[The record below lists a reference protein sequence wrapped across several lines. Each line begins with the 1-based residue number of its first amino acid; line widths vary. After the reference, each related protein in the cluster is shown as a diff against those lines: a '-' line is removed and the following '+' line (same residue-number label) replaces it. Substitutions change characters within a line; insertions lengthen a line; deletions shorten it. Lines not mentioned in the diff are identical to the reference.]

1 MKGNACPNGVIVRLW
16 NRRKLIQEHIPNP
29 RRALPHINRA
39 GNRAKSMATWPV
51 YKAIATAN
59 IPAVLPAI
67 TISAAIIAT
76 LFLTPPFG
84 RLPEASTSAT
94 LLGNLLTAQAAIA
107 ALTLAVSLFVMQGT
121 RAREDINDRLY
132 RAYLRRSWVTHIFWN
147 SLLAVL
153 VTGFILLAESIMGE
167 SAPTKGLRNLTLI
180 AILSFVSNLL
190 LSGILFARA
199 IHLSHHQQWKNLIQG
214 LYKSDVATATHI
226 FVARLERAA
235 SSLEANEPDITTTF
249 PDPGEGS
256 ADEAVQ
262 GLLDAARRAMA
273 ERRRGELTESLDSIE
288 ELVEYAMDELEKRE
302 YVWGDP
308 QAQPNWPP
316 LRELGR
322 NLYAF
327 REHVIRQGD
336 RDHLYE
342 LLIFNNWL
350 TRTGI
355 ERRCG
360 ELFKVGLD
368 GYQHNYQISSRV
380 GSPELH
386 NIIRGRFWP
395 TAQSLTF
402 DVEAKRAFP
411 YIQEMI
417 RHHERTLSDA
427 MQSGRTDD
435 FDSLN
440 NGFGDFFSFLRWQWG
455 LDTNPTPEP
464 TSLFQTLEQDHRIVL
479 MGLAARAAIL
489 ENTGRISDM
498 SPYALPARRAFSN
511 PGRLA
516 DDLAYAIQSRE
527 RLTTFSQWTE
537 WDRQDSGQETGL
549 ISVSPENYPFTF
561 FAIRM
566 MEIVT
571 DPRPNINMHGES
583 QRTLDWFTNNSE
595 RLERHVVTDPGIT
608 VQRRRELVVEALE
621 EAVTSDSIQQDLDI
635 IGWNLSKE
643 KISDFTS
650 EVYAEETRTNLVERL
665 FEQEGSLLYLAGDD
679 GNIPEARGFR
689 SLVLKAFLA
698 EIPQEAQHGYARLEG
713 DRYGSGLSADVT
725 HLLRES
731 LKGAT
736 EIETRLDTPED
747 FLRAIGAVIEELT
760 PSGEIIILQ
769 TGDWFDIHSALYR
782 ELPEDYKPWWQLGED
797 ESAGGIARY
806 LGHPVIDGPR
816 DGDRQLYVV
825 EPSTWGCLMRS
836 QFENEMDLRV
846 EVNPVT
852 PQRAQELLDRNPAY
866 FQDEPDR
873 DSQMRK
879 LQTCAEVIVEARAKF
894 HVSDSSRARRISNK
908 TDATLMSDTTPIPVP
923 ALADTPQDKTGEGT
937 PPVKVPGNVEPEQG

>member
-1 MKGNACPNGVIVRLW
+1 MSNPNAVIAGLW
-16 NRRKLIQEHIPNP
+16 DRRKLIQRHIPNL
-29 RRALPHINRA
+29 RRALPRIQRA
-39 GNRAKSMATWPV
+39 GNQAKALVTWPL
-51 YKAIATAN
+51 YRAIAIAKT
-59 IPAVLPAI
+59 PAVLPAI
-67 TISAAIIAT
+67 AFSAAFTAVI
-76 LFLTPPFG
+76 FLTPPLEK
-84 RLPEASTSAT
+84 LPEAGMSET

-121 RAREDINDRLY
+121 RTREEISDRLY
-132 RAYLRRSWVTHIFWN
+132 REYLRRSWVTHIFWN
-147 SLLAVL
+147 SLLAVM
-153 VTGFILLAESIMGE
+153 VTGVILLAESIMGE
-167 SAPTKGLRNLTLI
+167 SDPTTGLRNLTLI
-180 AILSFVSNLL
+180 ATLSFVSNLL
-190 LSGILFARA
+190 LSGTLFAKA
-199 IHLSHHQQWKNLIQG
+199 IHLSHPQQWRNLIQS
-214 LYKSDVATATHI
+214 LYKSDVATATQI
-226 FVARLERAA
+226 FLARHERAA
-235 SSLEANEPDITTTF
+235 NSLAANEPDITATL

-256 ADEAVQ
+256 ADEAIQ

-273 ERRRGELTESLDSIE
+273 ERRRGALKESFDSIK
-288 ELVEYAMDELEKRE
+288 ELVAHAMDELEQRE

-336 RDHLYE
+336 REYLFE
-342 LLIFNNWL
+342 LLLFNTWL

-360 ELFKVGLD
+360 ELFKIGLD

-386 NIIRGRFWP
+386 DIIRGRFWLN
-395 TAQSLTF
+395 AQSLTF
-402 DVEAKRAFP
+402 DVEAKQAFP

-417 RHHERTLSDA
+417 RHHERMLSEA

-440 NGFGDFFSFLRWQWG
+440 NGFGDFFEFLRWQWG

-464 TSLFQTLEQDHRIVL
+464 VSLYATLDREHRIAL

-489 ENTGRISDM
+489 ENIGRISDM

-511 PGRLA
+511 PGTLA

-527 RLTTFSQWTE
+527 RSTSFSQWTE

-549 ISVSPENYPFTF
+549 ISVSPEKYPLTF

-566 MEIVT
+566 MEIVS
-571 DPRPNINMHGES
+571 DPKLTINLHGES

-595 RLERHVVTDPGIT
+595 RLERHVAEGPGIRI
-608 VQRRRELVVEALE
+608 QRRRELVVETLE
-621 EAVTSDSIQQDLDI
+621 EAVINDSIQEDLNI
-635 IGWNLSKE
+635 IGWDLSE
-643 KISDFTS
+643 ERMSDFTS
-650 EVYAEETRTNLVERL
+650 EVYSEEAGTNVIERL
-665 FEQEGSLLYLAGDD
+665 FEQEESFLYLAGDNGD
-679 GNIPEARGFR
+679 IPEARGFR
-689 SLVLKAFLA
+689 TLVLKGFLA
-698 EIPQEAQHGYARLEG
+698 EIPPESRHGYARLEG
-713 DRYGSGLSADVT
+713 NQYGSGLSDDVI

-731 LKGAT
+731 LEEAS

-747 FLRAIGAVIEELT
+747 FVRAIDTAKEELN

-769 TGDWFDIHSALYR
+769 TGDWFDNHSALHR
-782 ELPEDYKPWWQLGED
+782 ELPQGYKPWWQQEEGERV
-797 ESAGGIARY
+797 GGIARY
-806 LGHPVIDGPR
+806 LGHPIIEGPR
-816 DGDRQLYVV
+816 DGERQLYVV
-825 EPSTWGCLMRS
+825 EPSTWGCLIKA
-836 QFENEMDLRV
+836 QFENGEDLRV
-846 EVNPVT
+846 EVNPVL

-879 LQTCAEVIVEARAKF
+879 LQTCAEVIIEARTQF
-894 HVSDSSRARRISNK
+894 HVSDSSRARRISNN
-908 TDATLMSDTTPIPVP
+908 TSATSMDNATPIP
-923 ALADTPQDKTGEGT
+923 ALEDTSQEKTCEGT
-937 PPVKVPGNVEPEQG
+937 PPVKETSNVAPEQG

>member
-1 MKGNACPNGVIVRLW
+1 MPNPNEYIVGLW
-16 NRRKLIQEHIPNP
+16 DRRKLIQKRVPNP
-29 RRALPHINRA
+29 RRALPHIERA
-39 GNRAKSMATWPV
+39 GNWVKSMASRAFH
-51 YKAIATAN
+51 KGNAIAK
-59 IPAVLPAI
+59 IPAALPAI
-67 TISAAIIAT
+67 IFSAAFTAT
-76 LFLTPPFG
+76 LFLTPPFA
-84 RLPEASTSAT
+84 RLPEAEASGS

-121 RAREDINDRLY
+121 RTREDINDRLY
-132 RAYLRRSWVTHIFWN
+132 REYLRRSWVTHIFWN

-153 VTGFILLAESIMGE
+153 ITGVILLAESIMGE
-167 SAPTKGLRNLTLI
+167 SDPTAGLRNLTLI

-190 LSGILFARA
+190 LSGTLFAKA
-199 IHLSHHQQWKNLIQG
+199 IHLSHPQQWRNLIQS
-214 LYKSDVATATHI
+214 LYKSDVATATRI
-226 FVARLERAA
+226 FVARQERAV
-235 SSLEANEPDITTTF
+235 SSLAANEPDLTTTL

-273 ERRRGELTESLDSIE
+273 ERRRDALKESFDSIK
-288 ELVEYAMDELEKRE
+288 ELVEHAMDELEQRE

-322 NLYAF
+322 NMYAF

-336 RDHLYE
+336 RDYLFE
-342 LLIFNNWL
+342 LLRFNTWL
-350 TRTGI
+350 ISTGI

-368 GYQHNYQISSRV
+368 GYQHNYQISSRA

-386 NIIRGRFWP
+386 DIIRRGPWTIARG
-395 TAQSLTF
+395 LTHN
-402 DVEAKRAFP
+402 VEPRQAFP
-411 YIQEMI
+411 YLQEMI
-417 RHHERTLSDA
+417 RHHERILSDA
-427 MQSGRTDD
+427 MQSSRPDD
-435 FDSLN
+435 FDSMDK
-440 NGFGDFFSFLRWQWG
+440 GFGNFFRFLRWQWG

-464 TSLFQTLEQDHRIVL
+464 ASLYAALDREHRIVL
-479 MGLAARAAIL
+479 MGLAARAATL
-489 ENTGRISDM
+489 ENIGRISDM

-511 PGRLA
+511 PGTLA

-527 RLTTFSQWTE
+527 RSTSFSQWTE

-549 ISVSPENYPFTF
+549 ISVSPEKYPFTF

-571 DPRPNINMHGES
+571 DPKPTINLHGES

-595 RLERHVVTDPGIT
+595 RLERHVAEGPGIT
-608 VQRRRELVVEALE
+608 IQRRRELVVETLE
-621 EAVTSDSIQQDLDI
+621 EAVINDSIQEDLNI
-635 IGWNLSKE
+635 IGWNLSE
-643 KISDFTS
+643 ERMSDFTS
-650 EVYAEETRTNLVERL
+650 EVYSEEAGTNVIERL
-665 FEQEGSLLYLAGDD
+665 FEQEESLLYLAGDNGD
-679 GNIPEARGFR
+679 SPEARGIH

-698 EIPQEAQHGYARLEG
+698 EIPQETRHGYTRLEG
-713 DRYGSGLSADVT
+713 NRYGADLSYDVI

-731 LKGAT
+731 LEGAS

-747 FLRAIGAVIEELT
+747 FVRAIGTAKEELN

-782 ELPEDYKPWWQLGED
+782 ELPQGYKPWWQQEEGERV
-797 ESAGGIARY
+797 GGIARY
-806 LGHPVIDGPR
+806 LGHPIIEGPR
-816 DGDRQLYVV
+816 DGERRLYVV
-825 EPSTWGCLMRS
+825 EPSTWGCLIRA
-836 QFENEMDLRV
+836 QFENGEDLRV

-852 PQRAQELLDRNPAY
+852 PQRAQELMDRNPAY
-866 FQDEPDR
+866 FQDEPNR

-879 LQTCAEVIVEARAKF
+879 LQTCAEVIIEARTQF

-908 TDATLMSDTTPIPVP
+908 TGATSMSDTTPIPTWEDMTQERTSV
-923 ALADTPQDKTGEGT
+923 GT
-937 PPVKVPGNVEPEQG
+937 PAVKKPDNVAPEQV

>member
-1 MKGNACPNGVIVRLW
+1 MPSPNGLIVRLW
-16 NRRKLIQEHIPNP
+16 DRRKLIQRHIPNP
-29 RRALPHINRA
+29 SRALPHIQRA
-39 GNRAKSMATWPV
+39 GSWAKALATWPL
-51 YKAIATAN
+51 YRAIAIAKT
-59 IPAVLPAI
+59 PAALPAI
-67 TISAAIIAT
+67 IFSAAFTAT
-76 LFLTPPFG
+76 LFLTPPFA
-84 RLPEASTSAT
+84 RLPEADASGT

-132 RAYLRRSWVTHIFWN
+132 REYLRRSWVTHIFWN
-147 SLLAVL
+147 SLLAVSI
-153 VTGFILLAESIMGE
+153 TGVILLAESIMGE
-167 SAPTKGLRNLTLI
+167 SDPTAGLRNLTLI

-190 LSGILFARA
+190 LSGILFAKA
-199 IHLSHHQQWKNLIQG
+199 IHLSHPQQWRNLIQG
-214 LYKSDVATATHI
+214 LHKSDVATATQI
-226 FVARLERAA
+226 FIARHERAA
-235 SSLEANEPDITTTF
+235 SSLAANEPDITTMF

-273 ERRRGELTESLDSIE
+273 ERRRGALKESFDSIK
-288 ELVEYAMDELEKRE
+288 ELVEHAMDELERRD
-302 YVWGDP
+302 YAWGDP
-308 QAQPNWPP
+308 QAQPDWPP
-316 LRELGR
+316 LRELGH

-336 RDHLYE
+336 REYLFE
-342 LLIFNNWL
+342 LLIFNTWL
-350 TRTGI
+350 ISTGI

-386 NIIRGRFWP
+386 DIIRGRFWL

-402 DVEAKRAFP
+402 DVEAKQAFP

-417 RHHERTLSDA
+417 RHHERMLSEA

-440 NGFGDFFSFLRWQWG
+440 NGFGDFFEFLRWQWE

-464 TSLFQTLEQDHRIVL
+464 ASLYAALDRDHRIVL
-479 MGLAARAAIL
+479 MGLAARAATL
-489 ENTGRISDM
+489 EETGKITDM

-527 RLTTFSQWTE
+527 RSASFSQWTE
-537 WDRQDSGQETGL
+537 WDQQDSGQETGL
-549 ISVSPENYPFTF
+549 ISVSPEKYPFTF

-566 MEIVT
+566 MEILT
-571 DPRPNINMHGES
+571 DPKPTINLHGES

-595 RLERHVVTDPGIT
+595 RLERHVAEGPGIT
-608 VQRRRELVVEALE
+608 IQRRRELVVETLE
-621 EAVTSDSIQQDLDI
+621 EAVINDSIQEDLNI
-635 IGWNLSKE
+635 IGWDLSE
-643 KISDFTS
+643 ERMSNFTS
-650 EVYAEETRTNLVERL
+650 EVYVEEASTNVVERL

-679 GNIPEARGFR
+679 GDIPEARGIH

-698 EIPQEAQHGYARLEG
+698 EIPQGTRHGYTRLEG
-713 DRYGSGLSADVT
+713 KRYGADLSYNVI

-731 LKGAT
+731 LEGAS

-747 FLRAIGAVIEELT
+747 FVRAIDTAKEELN

-782 ELPEDYKPWWQLGED
+782 ELPQGYNPWWQQE
-797 ESAGGIARY
+797 ESERVGMAARY
-806 LGHPVIDGPR
+806 LGHPIIEGPR
-816 DGDRQLYVV
+816 DGERQLYVV
-825 EPSTWGCLMRS
+825 EPSTWGCLIRA
-836 QFENEMDLRV
+836 QFENGEDLRV
-846 EVNPVT
+846 EVNPVL

-879 LQTCAEVIVEARAKF
+879 LQTCAEVIIEARTQF

-908 TDATLMSDTTPIPVP
+908 TDATSVSDTTPIP
-923 ALADTPQDKTGEGT
+923 ALEDTSQEKTCAGT
-937 PPVKVPGNVEPEQG
+937 PPAKETSNVAPEQG

>member
-1 MKGNACPNGVIVRLW
+1 MPNPKAIIVGLW
-16 NRRKLIQEHIPNP
+16 DRRKLIQRHIPNP

-39 GNRAKSMATWPV
+39 GNTAKVIASRALRNAV
-51 YKAIATAN
+51 AISTV
-59 IPAVLPAI
+59 PAILPAI
-67 TISAAIIAT
+67 IFSAAFTAT
-76 LFLTPPFG
+76 LFLTPPFA
-84 RLPEASTSAT
+84 RLPEADASGT

-132 RAYLRRSWVTHIFWN
+132 HEYLRRSWVNHIFWN

-153 VTGFILLAESIMGE
+153 ATGVILLAESIMGE
-167 SAPTKGLRNLTLI
+167 SDPTAGLRNLTLI
-180 AILSFVSNLL
+180 AIISFVSNLL
-190 LSGILFARA
+190 LSGILFAKA
-199 IHLSHHQQWKNLIQG
+199 IHLSHPQQWRNLIQS
-214 LYKSDVATATHI
+214 LYKSDVATATQI
-226 FVARLERAA
+226 FIARHERAA
-235 SSLEANEPDITTTF
+235 SSLAANEPDITTTF

-273 ERRRGELTESLDSIE
+273 ERRRGALKESFDSIK
-288 ELVEYAMDELEKRE
+288 ELVEHAMDELERRD
-302 YVWGDP
+302 YAWGDP

-336 RDHLYE
+336 REYLFE
-342 LLIFNNWL
+342 LLLFNSWL
-350 TRTGI
+350 ISTGI

-386 NIIRGRFWP
+386 DIIRGRFWL
-395 TAQSLTF
+395 TAQSLTL
-402 DVEAKRAFP
+402 DVEAKQAFP

-417 RHHERTLSDA
+417 RHHERMLSEA

-440 NGFGDFFSFLRWQWG
+440 SGFGDFFKFLRWQWR

-464 TSLFQTLEQDHRIVL
+464 ASLYAALDRDHRIVL
-479 MGLAARAAIL
+479 MGLAARAATL
-489 ENTGRISDM
+489 EETGKITDM

-527 RLTTFSQWTE
+527 RSASFSQWTE

-549 ISVSPENYPFTF
+549 ISVSPEKYPFTF

-571 DPRPNINMHGES
+571 DPKPTINLHGES

-595 RLERHVVTDPGIT
+595 RLEQHVAEDPGIT
-608 VQRRRELVVEALE
+608 IQRRRELVVETLE
-621 EAVTSDSIQQDLDI
+621 EAVINDSIQEDLNI
-635 IGWNLSKE
+635 IGWDLSE
-643 KISDFTS
+643 ERMSDFTS
-650 EVYAEETRTNLVERL
+650 EVYSEEASTNVIERL
-665 FEQEGSLLYLAGDD
+665 FEQEESFLYLAGDNGD
-679 GNIPEARGFR
+679 IPEARGFHR
-689 SLVLKAFLA
+689 LVLKAFLA
-698 EIPQEAQHGYARLEG
+698 EIPPESRHGYARLEG
-713 DRYGSGLSADVT
+713 NQYGCGLSDDVI

-731 LKGAT
+731 LEGAS

-747 FLRAIGAVIEELT
+747 FVRAIDTAKEELK

-769 TGDWFDIHSALYR
+769 TGDWFDIHSALHR
-782 ELPEDYKPWWQLGED
+782 EPPEGYKTWWELEED
-797 ESAGGIARY
+797 ERVRGIRRY
-806 LGHPVIDGPR
+806 KGHPIIEGPR
-816 DGDRQLYVV
+816 DGERQLYVV
-825 EPSTWGCLMRS
+825 EPSSWGCLIRA
-836 QFENEMDLRV
+836 QFENGEDLRV
-846 EVNPVT
+846 EVNPVL

-879 LQTCAEVIVEARAKF
+879 LQTCAEVIVEARTKF

-908 TDATLMSDTTPIPVP
+908 TGAISMSDTTPIPTWE
-923 ALADTPQDKTGEGT
+923 DTPREKQAREH
-937 PPVKVPGNVEPEQG
+937 PR